1 MGSDPFFRRGE
12 MITSIAVIALVILG
26 LPLTLFLLQERL
38 IFYPQPLSEPQRAAI
53 QKRFPATK
61 EIFLQARDGAR
72 IHAWHVP
79 AASPDAPLVLYF
91 GGNAEEVSW
100 MIPDAASRVPGVAW
114 LLVSYRGYG
123 GSEGSPSEATITADA
138 LQWHEHA
145 TRALEAKKIYVFGR
159 SLGSGPAVLVASER
173 PVAGAVLVTPF
184 DSLIEVAKRHYPFL
198 PVRLML
204 RHQFDSIGRAP
215 QISAPL
221 LCLAA
226 ARDEVIPSAHARK
239 LYDAW
244 GGEKRWIELE
254 GAGHNSTDG
263 AAAFWPSIRAFLQQ

>member
-1 MGSDPFFRRGE
+1 MRRPSLESGF
-12 MITSIAVIALVILG
+12 IGLALTAGVAAAA
-26 LPLTLFLLQERL
+26 FALLIYVAQERL
-38 IFYPQPLSEPQRAAI
+38 IFFPQPLGDARRADIAR
-53 QKRFPATK
+53 RFANVQDVLIKAEDGTR
-61 EIFLQARDGAR
+61 LQ
-72 IHAWHVP
+72 AWHVKG
-79 AASPDAPLVLYF
+79 SPGAPLVLYF

-100 MIPDAASRVPGVAW
+100 MIPDAASQVPGLAW

-123 GSEGSPSEATITADA
+123 GSEGSPSEAAISADA
-138 LQWHEHA
+138 LQWYDYAARELKAKDIHA
-145 TRALEAKKIYVFGR
+145 FGR
-159 SLGSGPAVLVASER
+159 SLGSGPAVLLASER
-173 PVAGAVLVTPF
+173 NVASVVLVTPF
-184 DSLIEVAKRHYPFL
+184 DSLVEVAKRHYPFL

-215 QISAPL
+215 KITAPL

-239 LYDAW
+239 LFDAW

-263 AAAFWPSIRAFLQQ
+263 TPAFWPAIRAFLQK